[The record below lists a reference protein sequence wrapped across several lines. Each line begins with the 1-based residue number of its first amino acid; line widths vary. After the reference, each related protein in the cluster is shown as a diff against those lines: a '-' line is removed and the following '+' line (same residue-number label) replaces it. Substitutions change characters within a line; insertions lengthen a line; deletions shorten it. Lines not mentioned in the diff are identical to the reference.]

1 MTLKTLALASAA
13 TLLLAGCAGP
23 RIEAPKPLPTAPSA
37 WSDNAA
43 IRTEPVVLD
52 WWTELGD
59 PQLNQLV
66 ETALAHNADLR
77 AAAANLKAARAMVG
91 EAAAAKLPIGTVDG
105 GLHRSRTAGASL
117 QLDTFGGPSVLP
129 DQTLVDAGTSLSWE
143 IDLFGRIEA
152 SLREARAGEAEA
164 LWLRRATEAA
174 VAAGV
179 VRAWSDLAET
189 RAQLALVRQRE
200 DLLQEVTSRLE
211 QAQAAGGVRASQV
224 EEARQAA
231 LALAAEREGLA
242 TAERNALRR
251 LATLTGRPAP
261 DGVRLLGSVRTGAL
275 PVPAYV
281 RAGSPE
287 MILRQRPDVARAE
300 QRLLRATARIGVAR
314 ADLYPRLSLLGSVGV
329 TATPGQIGDAGALR
343 FGVGPMISW
352 GIFDMARIRARIR
365 AAGAEAEA
373 AGAAWETAFL
383 SALEETDAALDAY
396 SAQQRAVEATKAARD
411 SAERVA
417 NLAEQRASVGQDSR
431 ITALLAR
438 AEALGTAAAWQR
450 SAGALRSAWINT
462 QVALGAGWRDRG

>member
-1 MTLKTLALASAA
+1 MTFRTILLSAPA
-13 TLLLAGCAGP
+13 ILLLAGCAAP
-23 RIEAPKPLPTAPSA
+23 RIEAPKPLPATPASWSGNSAVTA
-37 WSDNAA
+37 
-43 IRTEPVVLD
+43 EPVVLD
-52 WWTELGD
+52 WWTQLGD
-59 PQLNQLV
+59 PQLDQLV

-91 EAAAAKLPIGTVDG
+91 EAAAAKLPVGTLDG
-105 GLHRSRTAGASL
+105 GLQRSRIAGASL

-129 DQTLVDAGTSLSWE
+129 DQTLINAGTSLSWE
-143 IDLFGRIEA
+143 IDLFGRIES
-152 SLREARAGEAEA
+152 SLREARAGAAEA

-179 VRAWSDLAET
+179 VRAWSDLAEA
-189 RAQLALVRQRE
+189 RSRLALTRQRE
-200 DLLQEVTSRLE
+200 ELLTDVASRLE
-211 QAQAAGGVRASQV
+211 RAREAGGVRAGQV
-224 EEARQAA
+224 EEARQAV
-231 LALAAEREGLA
+231 LALTAEQEGLA

-261 DGVRLLGSVRTGAL
+261 DGMRPLGLIQTGAL

-383 SALEETDAALDAY
+383 GALEETDAALDAY
-396 SAQQRAVEATKAARD
+396 SAQQRAVQAAKAARD

-417 NLAEQRASVGQDSR
+417 ILAEQRASVGQDSR
-431 ITALLAR
+431 IAALLAR
-438 AEALGTAAAWQR
+438 AEALGSAAAWQR